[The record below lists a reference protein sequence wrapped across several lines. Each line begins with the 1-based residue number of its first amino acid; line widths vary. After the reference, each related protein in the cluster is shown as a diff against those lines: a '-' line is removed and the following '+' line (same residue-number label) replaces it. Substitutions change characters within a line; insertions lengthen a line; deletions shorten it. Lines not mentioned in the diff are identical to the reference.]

1 MEGGLDCPQSLM
13 SKSTSRTFRAWEEN
27 QERLEFADRLGFN
40 VSELINEVLRENL
53 QAHME
58 RKVERLRK
66 AMSAPASK

>member
-1 MEGGLDCPQSLM
+1 M
-13 SKSTSRTFRAWEEN
+13 KRFASRTFRPWEEN

-58 RKVERLRK
+58 KKVERLRK